1 MAVEG
6 PGCPAMDSSLPR
18 SAAGRPGQAPPHP
31 EGRDQGK
38 AWTVLE
44 LGWLP
49 SAPRTGT
56 ALRALSLS
64 FFSLWFFFTHLLIKV
79 SALRRG
85 WWQWL
90 YLSAGTLTRSGA
102 PGAVFLQPGSAPGL
116 KALQRAPLLAPF
128 SFPPLRRGS

>member
-6 PGCPAMDSSLPR
+6 PGCPAMASSLPQ
-18 SAAGRPGQAPPHP
+18 SAAGRPGQVPPHP

-49 SAPRTGT
+49 SAPHTDT
-56 ALRALSLS
+56 ALRALSL
-64 FFSLWFFFTHLLIKV
+64 FFPCFFFLTHLLIKV

-90 YLSAGTLTRSGA
+90 YLLAGTLTRSGA
-102 PGAVFLQPGSAPGL
+102 PGAVSYRLV
-116 KALQRAPLLAPF
+116 LA
-128 SFPPLRRGS
+128 RD